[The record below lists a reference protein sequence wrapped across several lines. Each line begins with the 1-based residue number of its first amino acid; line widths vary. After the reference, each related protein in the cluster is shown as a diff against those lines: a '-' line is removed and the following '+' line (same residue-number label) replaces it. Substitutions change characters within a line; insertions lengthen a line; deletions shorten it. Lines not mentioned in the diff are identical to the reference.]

1 MIKNILYMK
10 KTLLAFSAA
19 LFVYSGFAQTFV
31 KRGRIENVT
40 DYSALLRESNNGA
53 RRIGTRSSAALPC
66 TGSPKIPVVLVQFA
80 DLKFLDYD
88 NEDVVNKRYNDYFNL
103 ESGNAN
109 NSLGSVCQYFKEQSY
124 GQFMPEFDI
133 IGPITLSRDYA
144 YYGADY
150 YDANDKLIRRDKNI
164 TDFYHEVC
172 QYVVSNANRD
182 WSTFDN
188 NKDGMIDMI
197 FFIYAGEGENAFV
210 VDGDDKSKID
220 YEKRNLIWPKES
232 VTPTEIDGIMFGSYG
247 MTNELYHGAVDGI
260 GTCVHELSH
269 GLGLPDLYDTSGG
282 SGLGV
287 DAWDVMD
294 GGNYQIGGNAPIG
307 YSAYERDFM
316 GWRSIE
322 TIKKDEVV
330 TLTIKP
336 LETDGVAYKI
346 ANPANTN
353 EYFIL
358 ENRQNIGYDE
368 YMPWQYASTYKA
380 NGGQHGL
387 LITHV
392 DYDNNAW
399 TSNKVNTNVNH
410 QRYSIVPADGE
421 HLSFLDATNE
431 TYSIFVESYMGDLYP
446 GAKGVKAISSYKTFT
461 GGTLNQTIDNIR
473 EVDGV
478 IYVDIN
484 GGTVIPALQAQ
495 LATDIATAKTYVGQK
510 MGSSVAKKLNTAIAN
525 AEKVARDQDA
535 IETVSAALAKA
546 VKNAKN
552 SINLYKKIAAVIAKA
567 AELGEVGKASFEAAG
582 IQKGYDEG
590 SITSINPVNQAYDD
604 AVAAQAEADAV
615 AELKAT
621 LANDVTTA
629 KTYVGKKMDKNV
641 ATALNLAIAAAEN
654 VGDTREAVNTASA
667 NLATAVTN
675 ATASIELY
683 KKVLAVINKAAKL
696 GEAGKASFKAAGI
709 QTAYNNGT
717 ITSLDAVN
725 KAYDDAVAAQAEAD
739 AVAELKAT
747 LANDVTTAK
756 TYVGK
761 KMDKNVATAL
771 NSAITAAENVGDTRE
786 AVNTASANL
795 SSAVTNA
802 TASIELYK
810 KVAEYIAK
818 VDALGEAAKASFA
831 DVQKAYN
838 DGTITSLADVEA
850 AYAEAVKAQEEANGI
865 GDVTVDAKS
874 QQIYT
879 ADGKATN
886 TLGHGINI
894 VKEANG
900 KAVKVIKK

>member
-1 MIKNILYMK
+1 M
-10 KTLLAFSAA
+10 TLA
-19 LFVYSGFAQTFV
+19 LFATFIACSGFAQTIQR
-31 KRGRIENVT
+31 RGRIENVT
-40 DYSALLRESNNGA
+40 DYSVFAKTPTGGA
-53 RRIGTRSSAALPC
+53 RRVGLRSSAPLPC
-66 TGSPKIPVVLVQFA
+66 FGSPKIPVVLVQFA
-80 DLKFLDYD
+80 DQKFLDYD
-88 NEDVVNKRYNDYFNL
+88 KDGVVRKRYDDYFNL
-103 ESGNAN
+103 KQGNAG
-109 NSLGSVCQYFKEQSY
+109 NSLGSVYQYFKEQSY
-124 GQFMPEFDI
+124 GQFTPEFDI
-133 IGPITLSRDYA
+133 IGPITLSREYA
-144 YYGADY
+144 YYGEDWY
-150 YDANDKLIRRDKNI
+150 NGKKLVQRDVNI
-164 TDFYHEVC
+164 NEFYREVC
-172 QYVVSNANRD
+172 HNVVTNENKD
-182 WSTFDN
+182 WSSFDN
-188 NKDGMIDMI
+188 NHDGAVDMI
-197 FFIYAGEGENAFV
+197 FFIYAGEGENAFH
-210 VDGDDKSKID
+210 VDDEDESKIQYD
-220 YEKRNLIWPKES
+220 KRDLIWPKES
-232 VTPTEIDGIMFGSYG
+232 GNTEVFADITFGSYG

-282 SGLGV
+282 YGLGV

-294 GGNYQIGGNAPIG
+294 GGNYQIGGCAPIG

-368 YMPWQYASTYKA
+368 YMPWQNTSTYKA
-380 NGGQHGL
+380 KGGQHGL

-392 DYDNNAW
+392 DYDKSSW
-399 TSNKVNTNVNH
+399 TGNKVNANVNH

-421 HLSFLDATNE
+421 HLSFLDATDEN
-431 TYSIFVESYMGDLYP
+431 YPIFVESYMGDFYP

-484 GGTVIPALQAQ
+484 GGTVIPELQAQ
-495 LATDIATAKTYVGQK
+495 LATDIETAKSYVGKK
-510 MGSSVAKKLNTAIAN
+510 MGSSVAKKLNTAITN
-525 AEKVARDQDA
+525 AENVARDQDA

-590 SITSINPVNQAYDD
+590 TLTSIDPVNQAYDD
-604 AVAAQAEADAV
+604 AVAAQTEADAV
-615 AELKAT
+615 VELKAT

-641 ATALNLAIAAAEN
+641 ATALNNAITAAEN
-654 VGDTREAVNTASA
+654 VGNTRDAVNTASA
-667 NLATAVTN
+667 NLATAVT
-675 ATASIELY
+675 
-683 KKVLAVINKAAKL
+683 
-696 GEAGKASFKAAGI
+696 
-709 QTAYNNGT
+709 
-717 ITSLDAVN
+717 D
-725 KAYDDAVAAQAEAD
+725 
-739 AVAELKAT
+739 
-747 LANDVTTAK
+747 
-756 TYVGK
+756 
-761 KMDKNVATAL
+761 
-771 NSAITAAENVGDTRE
+771 
-786 AVNTASANL
+786 
-795 SSAVTNA
+795 A

-818 VDALGEAAKASFA
+818 VDALGEAAKASFIG
-831 DVQKAYN
+831 VRKAYD

-879 ADGKATN
+879 VEGKTAKTI
-886 TLGHGINI
+886 GRGINI
-894 VKEANG
+894 VKDAKG

>member
-53 RRIGTRSSAALPC
+53 RRIGTRSSAPLPC

-182 WSTFDN
+182 WGTFDN

-316 GWRSIE
+316 GWREIV
-322 TIKKDEVV
+322 TINKDEVV
-330 TLTIKP
+330 TLTLNP

-346 ANPANTN
+346 TNPANAN

-358 ENRQNIGYDE
+358 ENRQNVGYDE
-368 YMPWQYASTYKA
+368 YMPWNYASTYKA

-399 TSNKVNTNVNH
+399 TSNKINVDVNH
-410 QRYSIVPADGE
+410 QRYSIVPADGKQ
-421 HLSFLDATNE
+421 LSFLDATNE

-446 GAKGVKAISSYKTFT
+446 GSKGVKAMSSYAVFK

-641 ATALNLAIAAAEN
+641 ATALNSAIAAAEN

-696 GEAGKASFKAAGI
+696 GDAGKASFKAAGI

-761 KMDKNVATAL
+761 KMDKNVATTL
-771 NSAITAAENVGDTRE
+771 NTAIAAAENVGDTRD

-795 SSAVTNA
+795 SSAVTDA

-810 KVAEYIAK
+810 KVAEYITK

-850 AYAEAVKAQEEANGI
+850 AYAEAVKAQDAANGI

>member
-66 TGSPKIPVVLVQFA
+66 TGSPKIPVVLVQF
-80 DLKFLDYD
+80 DDKKFVDYD
-88 NEDVVNKRYNDYFNL
+88 KDGVVNKRYNDAFNL
-103 ESGNAN
+103 KEGNA
-109 NSLGSVCQYFKEQSY
+109 SPSKGSVYQYFKEQSY
-124 GQFMPEFDI
+124 GKFTPEFDV
-133 IGPITLSRDYA
+133 IGPVTLSNSYKH
-144 YYGADY
+144 YGENN
-150 YDANDKLIRRDKNI
+150 DALK
-164 TDFYHEVC
+164 DFRIQEFFQEAC
-172 QYVVSNANRD
+172 NLVVSGESREWKD
-182 WSTFDN
+182 YDN
-188 NKDGMIDMI
+188 NNDGKVDMV
-197 FFIYAGEGENAFV
+197 FFIYAGEGEN
-210 VDGDDKSKID
+210 
-220 YEKRNLIWPKES
+220 YNLNLPEEKRDSYLIWPKEQVRS
-232 VTPTEIDGIMFGSYG
+232 TTVGSITFGAYG
-247 MTNELYHGAVDGI
+247 CTNELVGGVIDGI

-269 GLGLPDLYDTSGG
+269 GLGLPDLYDTSNGP
-282 SGLGV
+282 GLGV

-316 GWRSIE
+316 GWREIV
-322 TIKKDEVV
+322 TINKDEVV
-330 TLTIKP
+330 TLTLNP

-346 ANPANTN
+346 TNPANAN

-358 ENRQNIGYDE
+358 ENRQNVGYDE
-368 YMPWQYASTYKA
+368 YMPWNYASTYKD

-399 TSNKVNTNVNH
+399 TSNKINVDVNH
-410 QRYSIVPADGE
+410 QRYSIVPADGKQ
-421 HLSFLDATNE
+421 LSFLDATDE
-431 TYSIFVESYMGDLYP
+431 TFPTFVESYKGDLYP
-446 GAKGVKAISSYKTFT
+446 GAKGVKAMSSYAVFK

-552 SINLYKKIAAVIAKA
+552 SINLYNKIAAVIAKA

-641 ATALNLAIAAAEN
+641 ATALNSAIAAAES

-696 GEAGKASFKAAGI
+696 GDAGKASFKAAGI

-761 KMDKNVATAL
+761 KMDKNVATTL
-771 NSAITAAENVGDTRE
+771 NTAIAAAENVGDTRD

-795 SSAVTNA
+795 SSAVTDA

-838 DGTITSLADVEA
+838 NGTITSLADVEA
-850 AYAEAVKAQEEANGI
+850 AYAEAVRAQEVANGI

-894 VKEANG
+894 VKDAKG
-900 KAVKVIKK
+900 KTTKVLKK